1 MFKDKWFIFAV
12 AATVFFGLCIVFSG
26 GVYTTVSPVE
36 EVGFYRVNR
45 FTGETW
51 LARPLS
57 ARKVQ
62 YEAEAK
68 KPFVDDLP
76 FGLPRQRT
84 SEPVRHA
91 AGSGHV

>member
-12 AATVFFGLCIVFSG
+12 IATVFLGLCIVFSG
-26 GVYTTVSPVE
+26 GVYTIVGPVGD
-36 EVGFYRVNR
+36 VGFYRVNR

-51 LARPLS
+51 LGRPLS

-62 YEAEAK
+62 YESEGDVPPPPSAK

-76 FGLPRQRT
+76 PGAPKIKDK
-84 SEPVRHA
+84 
-91 AGSGHV
+91 